1 MFLELYIMTYDGAI
15 ANLMASFT
23 VVPAKRLAAT
33 HLTQRAE
40 FSATKCH

>member
-1 MFLELYIMTYDGAI
+1 MTDDGGM

-23 VVPAKRLAAT
+23 VVPAKRLFAT

-40 FSATKCH
+40 FSAAKCH